1 MIEKSFLFSATI
13 FNHFKRNWKS
23 IAMAFLLMILLITLL
38 GGVDSNNGDVS
49 IFPRKPAEFRNL
61 IWMTKQPDIISLHKH
76 WKESW
81 PLLILYG
88 PPGVGKTSLALEISH
103 TLSVQQAFY
112 INCAEFFEI
121 NGEGANDEY
130 YLSVAWLQWL
140 KNVTEPTVIL
150 LDDYKLKHFDIEIF
164 LKSLLLS
171 TVNKVKQINIILVT
185 EDDQVPNIY
194 YESPRFH
201 VGGFNNSQA
210 FVLLRRCFPAFDK
223 NMILPIL
230 NVSIKSPLSLIL
242 IIGTLKITQTASL
255 EVLSRLSEIKTR
267 VSENRYYEE
276 PMVLSRLIY
285 ELLPPIDKGCARY
298 LSRFPISFPEQAA
311 IEVLSM
317 CGFSRSNLCLQS
329 LVNYSILDSYMTA
342 DKVYFKMP
350 KLVKMTLQEQCKAN
364 ELFEWNESA
373 VFNASFCRYYQSLQT
388 KHGFLDIWQTMLNH
402 VVQEPI
408 EVYKHRCS
416 GKKIILCTNN

>member
-1 MIEKSFLFSATI
+1 M
-13 FNHFKRNWKS
+13 
-23 IAMAFLLMILLITLL
+23 LITLL
-38 GGVDSNNGDVS
+38 GVDSSDRYGM
-49 IFPRKPAEFRNL
+49 FPRKPAEFRNL
-61 IWMTKQPDIISLHKH
+61 VWMTKEPDIVSIHKH
-76 WKESW
+76 WEKSW

-130 YLSVAWLQWL
+130 FLSVAWLQWL
-140 KNVTEPTVIL
+140 KNVTEPTVIV

-164 LKSLLLS
+164 LNSLWLS
-171 TVNKVKQINIILVT
+171 MNNNVKLINILLVT
-185 EDDQVPNIY
+185 EDYQVPNIY
-194 YESPRFH
+194 YESPSFH
-201 VGGFNNSQA
+201 MGGFNNSQA
-210 FVLLRRCFPAFDK
+210 LVLFGRHFPAFDK

-230 NVSIKSPLSLIL
+230 NASIKSPLSLNL
-242 IIGTLKITQTASL
+242 IVGTLKITQTASL
-255 EVLSRLSEIKTR
+255 EVLSCLSEIKSR
-267 VSENRYYEE
+267 VSGNRYYKE

-317 CGFSRSNLCLQS
+317 CGFSHPDLCLQS

-342 DKVYFKMP
+342 DKIYFKMA
-350 KLVKMTLQEQCKAN
+350 KLVKTTLLEQCKAN
-364 ELFEWNESA
+364 ELIEWQESA
-373 VFNASFCRYYQSLQT
+373 VFNASFCRYYKSLQT
-388 KHGFLDIWQTMLNH
+388 KHGFLDIRQTMLNH
-402 VVQEPI
+402 VVQESI
-408 EVYKHRCS
+408 EVYKHMCS
-416 GKKIILCTNN
+416 GKNNTVVH

>member
-1 MIEKSFLFSATI
+1 
-13 FNHFKRNWKS
+13 
-23 IAMAFLLMILLITLL
+23 MAFLLALMILVITLL
-38 GGVDSNNGDVS
+38 GGVDSSDRYGM
-49 IFPRKPAEFRNL
+49 FPRKPAEFRNL
-61 IWMTKQPDIISLHKH
+61 IWMTKEPDIVSIHKH

-121 NGEGANDEY
+121 NGEGANDETF
-130 YLSVAWLQWL
+130 LSVAWLQWL
-140 KNVTEPTVIL
+140 KNVTEPTVIV

-171 TVNKVKQINIILVT
+171 TVNNVKQINIIIVT

-194 YESPRFH
+194 YESPRLH
-201 VGGFNNSQA
+201 MGGFNNSQA
-210 FVLLRRCFPAFDK
+210 LVLLRRRFPAFDR

-230 NVSIKSPLSLIL
+230 NASIKSPLSLNL
-242 IIGTLKITQTASL
+242 IVGTLKITRTASL
-255 EVLSRLSEIKTR
+255 DMLSGVSETKTR
-267 VSENRYYEE
+267 VSRF
-276 PMVLSRLIY
+276 IY
-285 ELLPPIDKGCARY
+285 KLLPPIDKGCARY

-317 CGFSRSNLCLQS
+317 CGFSRSHLCLQS

-342 DKVYFKMP
+342 DKVYFKMA
-350 KLVKMTLQEQCKAN
+350 KLVKTTLLEQCEAN
-364 ELFEWNESA
+364 ELLEWHESA

-388 KHGFLDIWQTMLNH
+388 KHGFLDIRQTMLNH
-402 VVQEPI
+402 VVQESI
-408 EVYKHRCS
+408 EVYKHMCS
-416 GKKIILCTNN
+416 GKNNTVVH